1 MIKHFFTVLIFIF
14 IFLFVFFVFATY
26 MSKNNKEI
34 IKFNRT
40 NTYLKIEDNLSNL
53 PILKNDTNNVIEFNS
68 GYNINDNKIKRNF
81 WNLFKKND

>member
-14 IFLFVFFVFATY
+14 IFLFVFFVFNTY

-34 IKFNRT
+34 IKSNRT

-68 GYNINDNKIKRNF
+68 GYNINDSKIKRNF

>member
-1 MIKHFFTVLIFIF
+1 
-14 IFLFVFFVFATY
+14 

-34 IKFNRT
+34 IKSNRT

-68 GYNINDNKIKRNF
+68 GYNINDSKIKRNF
-81 WNLFKKND
+81 WNLFK

>member
-1 MIKHFFTVLIFIF
+1 
-14 IFLFVFFVFATY
+14 

-34 IKFNRT
+34 IKSNRT

-68 GYNINDNKIKRNF
+68 GYNINDSKIKRNF

>member
-34 IKFNRT
+34 IKSNRT

-68 GYNINDNKIKRNF
+68 GYNNNNNKIKRNF